1 MQELLSSPPH
11 ISHYTD
17 LNLLLQLKE
26 SVNEHLF
33 SDKIIL
39 WRKMAKIW
47 LKIWLKVKENGTKK
61 KSNWRKWWRKKKKS

>member
-1 MQELLSSPPH
+1 MN
-11 ISHYTD
+11 I
-17 LNLLLQLKE
+17 
-26 SVNEHLF
+26 LF

-61 KSNWRKWWRKKKKS
+61 SNWQKWLRKKKNPSTNPE